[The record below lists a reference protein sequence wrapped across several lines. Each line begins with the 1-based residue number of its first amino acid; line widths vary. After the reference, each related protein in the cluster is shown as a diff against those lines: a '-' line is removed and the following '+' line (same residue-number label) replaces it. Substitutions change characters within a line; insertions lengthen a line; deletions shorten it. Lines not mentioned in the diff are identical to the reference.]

1 MFGIS
6 EHFHEYRERLGH
18 YQSSLSELLR
28 GAVRAVIDYVQAGYR
43 SFTFR
48 QEGDIKRYMNGHLD
62 KEKAADTV
70 YNASLPFLNREE
82 CERVKGQ
89 LFYIVQ
95 SMKEELLHSRSR
107 SLNM

>member
-48 QEGDIKRYMNGHLD
+48 QEGDIKRYMNGQPD
-62 KEKAADTV
+62 KDEAANTV
-70 YNASLPFLNREE
+70 LNASRPFLKSDE

-89 LFYIVQ
+89 LSYIVQ
-95 SMKEELLHSRSR
+95 DMKEEEQQNRSCGFHR
-107 SLNM
+107 